1 MSQTLQYDESD
12 VLLLVDGREW
22 FDCDDEEEEKLVFV
36 LFEDMMLVWLWKY
49 TTTLGW
55 KKIGGLWVDTL
66 IHHRKM
72 EQRMWWLWEN
82 VISFLKMKGDV
93 TTHKSQWMETKKR
106 RGEQFFYGAE
116 EIQLSTTEWSGNG
129 ISWMLICPKLN
140 KGQMK
145 NYAYSAQRMMA
156 MDVGEINYRQLVLM
170 RN

>member
-1 MSQTLQYDESD
+1 MDGNDLIVMMKKRKSLYLSSLRTWCLCDYESTPQHLDEKRLADSGLILWFTIEKWNKGCGD
-12 VLLLVDGREW
+12 CEKMWSRFWRWRVTSLLT
-22 FDCDDEEEEKLVFV
+22 KAN
-36 LFEDMMLVWLWKY
+36 
-49 TTTLGW
+49 GW
-55 KKIGGLWVDTL
+55 K
-66 IHHRKM
+66 
-72 EQRMWWLWEN
+72 QRRE
-82 VISFLKMKGDV
+82 
-93 TTHKSQWMETKKR
+93 
-106 RGEQFFYGAE
+106 EQFFYGAE